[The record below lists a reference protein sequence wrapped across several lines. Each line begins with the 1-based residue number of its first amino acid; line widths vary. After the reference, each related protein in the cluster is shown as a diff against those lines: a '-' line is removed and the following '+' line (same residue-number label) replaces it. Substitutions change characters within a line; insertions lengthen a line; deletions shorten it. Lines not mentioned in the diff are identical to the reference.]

1 MECFIQKA
9 KSHVK
14 NNLNDILLIQF
25 QTKYIDNLNNLTLR
39 NLLQNK
45 FKNYSSRS
53 ISAKTPRIKLIAG
66 EKDEPPVI
74 LVEIKDGEKEE
85 ILPYKWKIFNFEL
98 S

>member
-45 FKNYSSRS
+45 
-53 ISAKTPRIKLIAG
+53 LIM
-66 EKDEPPVI
+66 
-74 LVEIKDGEKEE
+74 L
-85 ILPYKWKIFNFEL
+85 
-98 S
+98 